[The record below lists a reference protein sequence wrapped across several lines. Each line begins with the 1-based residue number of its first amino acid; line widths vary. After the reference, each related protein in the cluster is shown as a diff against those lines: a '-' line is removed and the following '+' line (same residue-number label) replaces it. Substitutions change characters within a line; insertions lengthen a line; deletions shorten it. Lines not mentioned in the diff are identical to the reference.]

1 MNENEQLQQG
11 MEKMPHRLGQGVAQY
26 QQQRDSMLA
35 SLEAYR
41 NWLER
46 QGDTGAERSL
56 RLYDLAESLRRDKLM
71 LAFVAEYSRGK
82 SELINALF
90 FANYRRRLMPSDIGR
105 TTMCPTELFYD
116 GDSEPYLRLLPI
128 ETRLRDESI
137 SVFKRMPV
145 EWTSV
150 RLDPNDVEQMAL
162 AFRALADV
170 KRVSVADA
178 QAMGLC
184 GADEAL
190 RASPDGIEIPAW
202 RYAMI
207 NFPHPLLKGGLAI
220 LDTPGL
226 NALGV
231 EPELT
236 LNIIP
241 SAHGVLFLLATDTGV
256 TRSDLEIWERSV
268 RRHANHYVAIL
279 NKIDMLWDDIK
290 TDAEISE
297 SIRRQREQTAQQ
309 LNLAP
314 QQVIA
319 LSAQKAL
326 LGKIRGDEAMVRRS
340 NIGELEN
347 LLAEKILPARQEIL
361 YRSVCDEVLS
371 MVDISRHGLADELIN
386 TERDLQQLATFSGKN
401 REIVTDLRDK
411 LVQEKKTYDATATN
425 FRVTRTLIQEQGAD
439 LLRALDDEVLDNM
452 LVKGRATLE
461 DCWTTPG
468 LVRGMRGLF
477 AQIVQQF
484 QEVEARAENIS
495 RVLNAAYMRF
505 HQEHAFPLLDP
516 PALSME
522 SGRQKLVILSQ
533 QLDQFARDPMN
544 LMMEKRFMVK
554 KFYFGLVAE
563 ARGLFVLAKEEVKS
577 WLRRSLDPVVM
588 RIQDHK
594 RQLEVRVE
602 NIRQVHDNLDNLQLR
617 TTTLQTQSFNL
628 EARMR
633 EIVGIQESM
642 LCGRATP

>member
-1 MNENEQLQQG
+1 
-11 MEKMPHRLGQGVAQY
+11 MPHKLGQGVALY
-26 QQQRDSMLA
+26 QQRRDQILLA
-35 SLEAYR
+35 LEAYR
-41 NWLER
+41 LWLER
-46 QGDTGAERSL
+46 NGDVDSERNL
-56 RLYDLAESLRRDKLM
+56 RLYDMAESLRRDKLM

-90 FANYRRRLMPSDIGR
+90 FSDYKRRLMPSDIGR

-116 GDSEPYLRLLPI
+116 AGSEPYLRLLPI
-128 ETRLRDESI
+128 ESRLRDDSI
-137 SVFKRMPV
+137 SALKRMPV
-145 EWTSV
+145 EWSSV
-150 RLDPNDVEQMAL
+150 RLDPEDVEQMARAL
-162 AFRALADV
+162 RALADV
-170 KRVSVADA
+170 KTVSVTEA

-184 GADEAL
+184 SAEEAL
-190 RASPDGIEIPAW
+190 RAGGAGIEIPAW

-207 NFPHPLLKGGLAI
+207 NFPHSLLKSGLAI

-290 TDAEISE
+290 TDEEIE
-297 SIRRQREQTAQQ
+297 VSIRRQKEQTAQQ
-309 LNLAP
+309 LHLMP
-314 QQVIA
+314 SQVIA

-326 LGKIRGDEAMVRRS
+326 LGKIRGDQALIERS
-340 NIGELEN
+340 GIGELEN
-347 LLAEKILPARQEIL
+347 LLVEKILPSRQEIL
-361 YRSVCDEVLS
+361 YRSVCDEVMS
-371 MVDISRHGLADELIN
+371 MVEISRQGIADQLMHAQ
-386 TERDLQQLATFSGKN
+386 RDLEQLETFSGKN
-401 REIVTDLRDK
+401 REIVTELRDK
-411 LVQEKKTYDATATN
+411 LIQEKKAYDLTATN
-425 FRVTRTLIQEQGAD
+425 FRVTRNVIQEQGQM
-439 LLRALDDEVLDNM
+439 LLDALAEEVLDAM
-452 LVKGRATLE
+452 LVKGRATLDE
-461 DCWTTPG
+461 CWTTPG

-477 AQIVQQF
+477 GQITDQF
-484 QEVEARAENIS
+484 HEVESRAENIT
-495 RVLNAAYMRF
+495 RLLKAAYLRF
-505 HQEHAFPLLDP
+505 HQEHSFPLLEP
-516 PALSME
+516 PVLSLE
-522 SGRQKLVILSQ
+522 IGRQKLAMLAQ
-533 QLDQFARDPMN
+533 QVDQFARDPMN